1 MSEYSSKWNS
11 VPVDNVRVPQSDLT
25 GLQPI
30 FRLTGS
36 EVAQLL
42 ARNSFLVG
50 LLNEAVPKLR
60 EHFGADAMVQLE
72 VFRDPDNGADAEVFA
87 RILTNRPAEE
97 ALSALDRFN
106 EDWWFDA
113 STRAK
118 CLLNFALRYSG
129 EEREFLA
136 KPRRSHRTPIKDGVF
151 VTVKTPLEAAF
162 NIR

>member
-11 VPVDNVRVPQSDLT
+11 VPVEKARVSQSDLI
-25 GLQPI
+25 GLQSTFQI
-30 FRLTGS
+30 IGS
-36 EVAQLL
+36 DVAQFLN
-42 ARNSFLVG
+42 RNSFLVG

-87 RILTNRPAEE
+87 RILTDRPSEE
-97 ALSALDRFN
+97 ALSALDRFD

-118 CLLNFALRYSG
+118 CLLNFALRY
-129 EEREFLA
+129 R
-136 KPRRSHRTPIKDGVF
+136 
-151 VTVKTPLEAAF
+151 
-162 NIR
+162 